1 MKLLMFPLEIT
12 IRFID
17 IISQKIKMNISREV
31 NEIIA
36 PIEDSI
42 FHVVYESG

>member
-1 MKLLMFPLEIT
+1 MQLLMFLLEIT

-17 IISQKIKMNISREV
+17 SISQIIKMIISREV

>member
-1 MKLLMFPLEIT
+1 MELLVFLLEIT
-12 IRFID
+12 IRFVD
-17 IISQKIKMNISREV
+17 NISQIIKINISREV

-36 PIEDSI
+36 PIEDNM